1 MMLFVVIIGQEKR
14 EKKKKKIIRIQEER
28 KRKSNEFSIKDLNT
42 RKPIFFFS
50 KNSTNWLWIEKP
62 VEKDV
67 SYVKD
72 VDIRTKKKKEY
83 RRYIEKQSNVIENL
97 FNLILWK
104 T

>member
-1 MMLFVVIIGQEKR
+1 MMLIVVIIGQEK
-14 EKKKKKIIRIQEER
+14 EKKRLFAFKKKEEEIKRIFD
-28 KRKSNEFSIKDLNT
+28 KRLEYKKTNI
-42 RKPIFFFS
+42 FFS

-67 SYVKD
+67 TYVKD

-104 T
+104 NINKT